1 MPNNL
6 RQLLLLIRSENYITA
21 KQLAEQLKI
30 SMKTVRVRIKE
41 LNDFAKDYG
50 VEVVSRP
57 RCGYTL
63 FLEPDNRLE
72 ELLGGRGAEEK
83 LPSNAEERTNYLV
96 AYLINY
102 DDYIR
107 LEDLCDFLY
116 VSKSTLQP
124 ALRQAEK
131 VLNGYDIQL
140 ERKPNYGIKALGEE
154 FDFRRCIVDYFI
166 RRNMLDHMNV
176 RHQEEEIKKLAQFV
190 LALSKKYDIH
200 LSEMSFEN
208 FVNQVYVAAGR
219 IRRGRTVHL
228 TKDDVADIR
237 GNEWKFVE
245 ELTKQIEVQ
254 ENITYGEAET
264 AYIVLYLAGRRMIG
278 DTGRDETNFVV
289 REEID
294 RLVIRMLEIV
304 YEEFKVDFRS
314 NFDIRMI
321 LNQHMVP
328 FDIRIRYNIP
338 LTNSLLFEIKENYI
352 LAYTMASRA
361 VAVLADYYQKPISD
375 DETGYFA
382 LVFALGM
389 EQREN
394 RTEKANILIVCSSG
408 KGSSRLLMYQYKQK
422 FGKNLNHI
430 YACNQLELE
439 EFDFS
444 KVDYVFTTI
453 PIAQKIPVP
462 IVEVGTFLESKDILA
477 VQEVLENGKKDFL
490 DEFYKEENFLTD
502 IPGSTREEVLENLCR
517 RIGKDRELPEGF
529 YDAIMRREQLAQTDF
544 GNYIAIPHPYQVMT
558 DTTFVYVAVLAEP
571 VWWSHH
577 EVQVIFLT
585 SVGKQASEDE
595 NLPKFYEA
603 TAQLVLKEDAIKELI
618 QKKDFK
624 TLMRWLKQ

>member
-6 RQLLLLIRSENYITA
+6 RQLLLLISPGSYVTA
-21 KQLAEQLKI
+21 EQLAEQLKI
-30 SMKTVRVRIKE
+30 SVKTVRIRMKE
-41 LNDFAKDYG
+41 LNDIAKDYG
-50 VEVVSRP
+50 VAVVSKP
-57 RCGYTL
+57 RHGYTL
-63 FLEPDNRLE
+63 FLEENHRLE
-72 ELLGGRGAEEK
+72 ELLDGGGSGEEV
-83 LPSNAEERTNYLV
+83 PSNVEERTNYLL

-124 ALRQAEK
+124 ALRKAEK
-131 VLNGYDIQL
+131 ILNGYDIRL
-140 ERKPNYGIKALGEE
+140 ERRPNHGIRACGEE
-154 FDFRRCIVDYFI
+154 MAFRRCIGDYFVK
-166 RRNMLDHMNV
+166 RNMLDHLN
-176 RHQEEEIKKLAQFV
+176 RTHQEEELRELAELV
-190 LALSKKYDIH
+190 LRLSKKYNIH
-200 LSEMSFEN
+200 LSELSFEN

-219 IRRGRTVHL
+219 IKRGRLVSL
-228 TKDDVADIR
+228 TKEDAANIR

-245 ELTKQIEVQ
+245 ELTASIASGEH
-254 ENITYGEAET
+254 ITYGEPET
-264 AYIVLYLAGRRMIG
+264 AYIVLQLAGRRMMG
-278 DTGRDETNFVV
+278 ETGKDESNFVI

-294 RLVIRMLEIV
+294 RLVVQMLEAV

-338 LTNSLLFEIKENYI
+338 VSNPLLSEIKENYI

-361 VAVLADYYQKPISD
+361 VTVLAEHYQKFISD

-382 LVFALGM
+382 LVFALAM

-394 RTEKANILIVCSSG
+394 RAEKANILIVCSSG
-408 KGSSRLLMYQYKQK
+408 KGSSRLLMFQYRQK
-422 FGKNLNHI
+422 FGEHLNQI

-439 EFDFS
+439 EFDFTT
-444 KVDYVFTTI
+444 VDYVFTTI

-462 IVEVGTFLESKDILA
+462 IVEVGTFLESRDILA
-477 VQEVLENGKKDFL
+477 VQEILESGKRDFL
-490 DEFYKEENFLTD
+490 DEYYRSECFFTD
-502 IPGSTREEVLENLCR
+502 IAGKTREEVLENLCR
-517 RIGKDRELPEGF
+517 RIGEERELPDGF
-529 YDAIMRREQLAQTDF
+529 FDAVMRREQLAQTDF

-558 DTTFVYVAVLAEP
+558 DTTFVYVAVLDKP

-585 SVGKQASEDE
+585 SVGKKEDE

-603 TAQLVLKEDAIKELI
+603 TAQLVLREEAVRELI
-618 QKKDFK
+618 EKKDFQ
-624 TLMRWLKQ
+624 TLMRLLKS